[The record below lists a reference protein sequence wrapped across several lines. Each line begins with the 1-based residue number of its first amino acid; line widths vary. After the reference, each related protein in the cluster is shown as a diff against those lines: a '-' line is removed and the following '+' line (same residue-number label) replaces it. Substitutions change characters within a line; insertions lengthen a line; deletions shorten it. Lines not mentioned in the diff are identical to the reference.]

1 MLYAKLVL
9 DWAHDGLGPFT
20 EGQSVAE
27 PVVQVNKALILC
39 SCFISV
45 DYDALLGNEVEGAL
59 CIKEE
64 KEQRLLEGEEGEVQG
79 FREEEGGKLVAGA

>member
-39 SCFISV
+39 SCFISI
-45 DYDALLGNEVEGAL
+45 DALLRNEVEGAL
-59 CIKEE
+59 CNQVEE
-64 KEQRLLEGEEGEVQG
+64 GTEGEEGEVQG